1 MTQRFPTEEHALSQ
15 TLPDPAEWAQRYGD
29 ALYCYALARLR
40 RSHDAEEVVQ
50 EALLTAFKK
59 RNQFQG
65 RSNPLSW
72 LIAILKSKIL
82 DRMRQAARQA
92 VDTDP
97 ADLDAWFDAS
107 NHWRKPL
114 GRWGDP
120 ASFAERTE
128 FWRVVRNCVAKLPAR
143 MGEAFILRTIDEEEP
158 AAVSRDLAISP
169 GNLWLLL
176 HRARLRLV
184 RCLQI
189 NWFNGER

>member
-1 MTQRFPTEEHALSQ
+1 MRQRFPTEEHAAGQ
-15 TLPDPAEWAQRYGD
+15 TLPDPGEWAQRYGD
-29 ALYCYALARLR
+29 ALYRYAVARLR

-65 RSNPLSW
+65 RSHPLSW

-92 VDTDP
+92 ADTDP
-97 ADLDAWFDAS
+97 VDLDAWFDAR
-107 NHWRKPL
+107 NHWQKPL
-114 GRWGDP
+114 GHWGDP
-120 ASFAERTE
+120 ASLAERTE

-143 MGEAFILRTIDEEEP
+143 MAEAFILRTIDGEEP
-158 AAVSRDLAISP
+158 AAVCRDLAISQ

-189 NWFNGER
+189 HWFNGER

>member
-1 MTQRFPTEEHALSQ
+1 MMQRFPIEEHAARQ
-15 TLPDPAEWAQRYGD
+15 NLPDPGEWSQRYGD
-29 ALYCYALARLR
+29 ALYRYALRRLR

-65 RSNPLSW
+65 RSKPLSW
-72 LIAILKSKIL
+72 LTAILKSKIL

-92 VDTDP
+92 ADTDP
-97 ADLDAWFDAS
+97 ADLDAWFDAGD
-107 NHWRKPL
+107 HWRKPL

-120 ASFAERTE
+120 ASFAERAE
-128 FWRVVRNCVAKLPAR
+128 FWRVVRNCLAKLPAR
-143 MGEAFILRTIDEEEP
+143 MAEAFILRTIDDEEP
-158 AAVSRDLAISP
+158 AEVCRDLAISP

-184 RCLQI
+184 SCLQI
-189 NWFNGER
+189 NWFNGG